1 MIGSNNRLP
10 IFLVVSLLTFL
21 VLNSCVTQ
29 KKKGDLSAMQK
40 LYHNTTSKYNGYFN
54 ANVLYEASVLSLNE
68 QHQDNHNKILPVF
81 KFTET
86 EDPKIVSEDM
96 DKAIKKVSVVVS
108 LHREADWVD
117 DCYLL
122 MGKSQFLKQDYESAE
137 EAFEYMIAEFNPQA
151 IAKKK
156 ARKQKKAK
164 KKGSKTK
171 KGKKEKQ
178 KEIDSKKKDRK
189 KMAKEVAKEREATKK
204 ARKKGE
210 KIVKGPSA
218 KEKMAAAKKAEEEE
232 AKREEEANNK
242 KEVNEAEKDFLKK
255 RPAYHEGLIWLAMTY
270 VERENFLGAERM
282 FNELENTTNLS
293 DEVLAIVGPA
303 KAYYFLE
310 QDQNEAA
317 IEPLL
322 SAIELADDRNDKARY
337 SFILAQIHQ
346 ESGRNNEAL
355 ANFQQAKKYSTEY
368 ELDFASELYVLK
380 NSLRSGNLTADI
392 AEKKLEKML
401 KEAKNNDYQD
411 QIYFVL
417 ADIAIQANDNKKAIE
432 YLSSSLETNSLN
444 TAQKGESHLL
454 LADLYFEEENFVES
468 KKNYDAALTSVSKN
482 DERYFDIKKR
492 SEGLIDIAKN
502 IELITL
508 QDSLLRMSTLTD
520 KERRKLAAKMKRQEV
535 NDALAAAK
543 GLATTTKSSSK
554 SNGPIPKTLSAGNV
568 RADLAGKSNFFA
580 YNEKAIKRGSREFA
594 KTWPGRVKL
603 ENNWRRASANSGD
616 INDNI
621 EDASIYEEALTDE
634 EINAYFKGVP
644 STDEE
649 KQVVNN
655 KIETALFEL
664 GTLYRDRLDKNEKC
678 IKTLE
683 ELNTRYP
690 GTKHEVDSWYFM
702 YLAYKDLGDAAKA
715 QTFFDKIM
723 DKYPSSV
730 YARVLKDPNYLA
742 QSQNKEIQVNKYYNE
757 TYAQFTANNY
767 PEVKKMV
774 DAVPGR
780 FGKNNSHQ
788 ARFALLGAMSLG
800 KVENKDAYIV
810 ALKDI
815 ITTYPSTPEEKRAK
829 EILRLLGDQSIVDA
843 GLLDPDKIEAAN
855 EIFKIEDDKVHY
867 GIVVFD
873 QKVNLTKVKANISD
887 YHRKNHRLDQLR
899 ISNIYLGSDTNRPL
913 IIIRKF
919 KNKEGAMKYYDGAQR
934 DIESY
939 ISIKDEF
946 AFFVVNQFNYREIL
960 RNKSAVEYKTF
971 FAEHYLGR

>member
-189 KMAKEVAKEREATKK
+189 KIAKEVAKEREATKK

>member
-189 KMAKEVAKEREATKK
+189 KIAKEVAKEREATKK

-683 ELNTRYP
+683 ELNTRFP

>member
-1 MIGSNNRLP
+1 MIGSNNRFP
-10 IFLVVSLLTFL
+10 NSLVILLLTFL
-21 VLNSCVTQ
+21 FISSCVTQ
-29 KKKGDLSAMQK
+29 KQKGDLSAMQK

-81 KFTET
+81 KYTET
-86 EDPKIVSEDM
+86 EDPKIVAEDM

-137 EAFEYMIAEFNPQA
+137 EAFEYMVAEFNPQA

-156 ARKQKKAK
+156 ARKQKRAK
-164 KKGSKTK
+164 SKGSKSK
-171 KGKKEKQ
+171 KGKKEKK
-178 KEIDSKKKDRK
+178 KEIDKKKKDRK
-189 KMAKEVAKEREATKK
+189 KIAKEVAKEREAKKK
-204 ARKKGE
+204 ARKKGK
-210 KIVKGPSA
+210 KIVEGPSA

-232 AKREEEANNK
+232 AKKEEEEKNK
-242 KEVNEAEKDFLKK
+242 KEVAEAEKDFLKK
-255 RPAYHEGLIWLAMTY
+255 RPAYHEGLVWLAMTY

-282 FNELENTTNLS
+282 FNELENTSNLS
-293 DEVLAIVGPA
+293 KDVLAMIGPA

-317 IEPLL
+317 IDPLL
-322 SAIELADDRNDKARY
+322 SAIELADDRDKKARF

-346 ESGRNNEAL
+346 ESGRNEEAL

-368 ELDFASELYVLK
+368 ELEFASELYVLK
-380 NSLRSGNLTADI
+380 NSMRSGKLTADA

-401 KEAKNNDYQD
+401 KETKNNEYQD

-417 ADIAIQANDNKKAIE
+417 ADIAIQASNNEKAIE

-454 LADLYFEEENFVES
+454 LADLYFDEENFVEA
-468 KKNYDAALTSVSKN
+468 KKNYDAALSAVSKN

-492 SEGLIDIAKN
+492 SEGLVDIAKN

-535 NDALAAAK
+535 NDKLAAAK
-543 GLATTTKSSSK
+543 GIAPNATGKSST
-554 SNGPIPKTLSAGNV
+554 NGPIPKTLTAGNV
-568 RADLAGKSNFFA
+568 RAGLSGKSNFFA
-580 YNEKAIKRGSREFA
+580 YNDKAIKRGSREFA

-603 ENNWRRASANSGD
+603 EDNWRRSSASSGD
-616 INDNI
+616 INDEI
-621 EDASIYEEALTDE
+621 ADASVYEEALTEE

-649 KQVVNN
+649 KKVINN

-664 GTLYRDRLDKNEKC
+664 GTLYRDRLNKNEKS
-678 IKTLE
+678 IQTLE

-702 YLAYKDLGDAAKA
+702 YLAHKDLGNTDKS
-715 QTFFDKIM
+715 QMFYDKIM

-742 QSQNKEIQVNKYYNE
+742 QSQNKENQVNKYYNE

-767 PEVKKMV
+767 AEVKKMV
-774 DAVPGR
+774 DAVPSK

-800 KVENKDAYIV
+800 KVENKEAYIV
-810 ALKDI
+810 ALKQI
-815 ITTYPSTPEEKRAK
+815 ITTYPDTPEEKRAK

-855 EIFKIEDDKVHY
+855 DLFKIEDDKVHY

-919 KNKEGAMKYYDGAQR
+919 KNKKGAMKYYDGAQR
-934 DIESY
+934 DIKNY
-939 ISIKDEF
+939 IKIKEDF
-946 AFFVVNQFNYREIL
+946 TFFVVNQFNYREIL